1 MVQLKAKDFSSNGTF
16 GKLLGDMG
24 VMGALFAEEGENDNI
39 FRGGIH
45 GIHFSQLI
53 HSYFC
58 S

>member
-1 MVQLKAKDFSSNGTF
+1 MVQLKAKDFSANGTF
-16 GKLLGDMG
+16 GKLLGD
-24 VMGALFAEEGENDNI
+24 MGALFAEEGENDNI
-39 FRGGIH
+39 FRGGIR